1 LQVWIDQPAVSDASL
16 KAFVMRLL
24 LASNFSHDGL
34 VAHLQQRRA
43 QVAAHHDALSQ
54 AAGLSQTREN
64 LGQSLATDYG
74 LAMATAEQSW
84 LDHMLGEMTE

>member
-1 LQVWIDQPAVSDASL
+1 
-16 KAFVMRLL
+16 
-24 LASNFSHDGL
+24 
-34 VAHLQQRRA
+34 
-43 QVAAHHDALSQ
+43 LSQ